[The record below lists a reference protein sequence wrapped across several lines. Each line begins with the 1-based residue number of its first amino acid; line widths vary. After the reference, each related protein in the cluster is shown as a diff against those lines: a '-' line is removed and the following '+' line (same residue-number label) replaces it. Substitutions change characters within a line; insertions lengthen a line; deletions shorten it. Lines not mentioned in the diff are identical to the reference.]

1 MKKSFLSMFALAA
14 LLMTGCSSEEVTPNG
29 GDVTNGNGE
38 AETRYLSV
46 NLKSSD
52 VTRATGDY
60 EDGSEAENEVS
71 KVRFYFFTA
80 NGDAAAVKFDAEKS
94 SYVNY
99 YDWTPGEGDQ
109 TKEPNEG
116 DNVEKELAATIVI
129 NTKSGDKVPQMIA
142 AVLNPTGLEDESMDL
157 SELQAEIADYAKSS
171 LTTSGKFV
179 MFNSV
184 FKKGGAEFCAV
195 PVAAE
200 NLQKS
205 VGAAQDN
212 PVTIYVERSVAK
224 VGVTTDAKIGFDDE
238 NKLALKDKDGNAILV
253 DGEQVYLKLNGWSL
267 TAETSDG
274 RLVKK
279 INPSWTSSWWNKAS
293 QFRSVWAI
301 NSLSATNRYYSYEA
315 IGTSFKDIKYTN
327 ENAAKVSKENASVSN
342 PAANNTKVILSGTLC
357 KEDGTPFTI
366 VRHLGAY
373 FGDNPE
379 NFSNLKKSILAQ
391 LRASGNNYYYDG
403 DPVEVVENDETKT
416 KIPRK
421 EIDESCLQILI
432 LSQVSK
438 EESDNNCY
446 VYAQLTTDAATK
458 TWYTSTDVD
467 AVPLVN
473 AAATINDKLKYD
485 RNRENNVIDKA
496 LVWNSGMT
504 YYYYE
509 IQHQPKSETEPATM
523 GVVRNHIYKTNITK
537 IAGLGTPVYDPTKTI
552 YPEKP
557 EDNDHYIAAEINILS
572 WRIVSDNYEL
582 KW

>member
-29 GDVTNGNGE
+29 DVTNGNGE
-38 AETRYLSV
+38 VETRYLSV

-80 NGDAAAVKFDAEKS
+80 NGDAAEVKLNGS

-195 PVAAE
+195 PITAE

-205 VGAAQDN
+205 VDDAITN

-224 VGVTTDAKIGFDDE
+224 VEVTTDAKIGFDAE

-373 FGDNPE
+373 LADDPK
-379 NFSNLKKSILAQ
+379 NFDVLKTSILAQ
-391 LRASGNNYYYDG
+391 LTAANHNYYYDSEEIVNEK
-403 DPVEVVENDETKT
+403 PVREQITINDLEIVVAAQLATED
-416 KIPRK
+416 
-421 EIDESCLQILI
+421 
-432 LSQVSK
+432 SQ
-438 EESDNNCY
+438 NNCY
-446 VYAQLTTDAATK
+446 VYAQLTEAAK
-458 TWYTSTDVD
+458 AKKWYDSADETAKSLTPAAINANLKDKEIVD
-467 AVPLVN
+467 W
-473 AAATINDKLKYD
+473 
-485 RNRENNVIDKA
+485 A